1 MMWQPAIIP
10 PVGAVHLCCWHR
22 TQNLQEKRF
31 PAKSSPSAMNASGT
45 RSHLETSTTQP
56 KCEYLN
62 KHLKKNKNK
71 ILLQKS
77 LPNSSR
83 AWLLVRRPLSCLNS
97 VSGVCYSCA
106 GQMGQLISGQLRR
119 WDFDFQTTYWLSSS
133 PSMCVWKKICMQ
145 QTTQRECRTWTCS
158 SRLLAVKCPGFAR
171 V

>member
-1 MMWQPAIIP
+1 MLLARGPIWKHRQPN
-10 PVGAVHLCCWHR
+10 
-22 TQNLQEKRF
+22 QNV
-31 PAKSSPSAMNASGT
+31 NT
-45 RSHLETSTTQP
+45 WI
-56 KCEYLN
+56 N
-62 KHLKKNKNK
+62 IKKK

-133 PSMCVWKKICMQ
+133 PSICVWKKNMYAADNSKGVSQMNMLIQTVGCEMSRIC
-145 QTTQRECRTWTCS
+145 
-158 SRLLAVKCPGFAR
+158 PR
-171 V
+171 VISVCLFPHLHLICFLYAGQEGEMMWWGELTS